1 MQRTV
6 MPVPGSGILGGL
18 GMGRNIQVLL
28 IAKGLGEMVHFGKAL
43 GASSQAFVGVA
54 GIGDLVA
61 TATSTNSRNNTFRM
75 RLAKGG
81 AVEEIKETMPE
92 LAEGPGLH
100 YIIKFAGII

>member
-43 GASSQAFVGVA
+43 GVIRLEPYCFAD
-54 GIGDLVA
+54 IGPVFYLSMHRISGRFDHEPVLCVE
-61 TATSTNSRNNTFRM
+61 TLGR
-75 RLAKGG
+75 KGSG
-81 AVEEIKETMPE
+81 EEGDDE
-92 LAEGPGLH
+92 
-100 YIIKFAGII
+100 